1 MLKLIYYVPVKQSEK
16 VKQALFKIGVGKIGN
31 YDSCCFETIGI
42 GQFRPL
48 DGSQPTLGRHNE
60 VEKVEEVKV
69 EMVLQDSLIQDAI
82 VTLKKAH
89 PYEEVAYQVF
99 QCLDF

>member
-1 MLKLIYYVPVKQSEK
+1 MLKLIYYVPLKQSK
-16 VKQALFKIGVGKIGN
+16 MVKEELFKIGVGKIGN
-31 YDSCCFETIGI
+31 YDSCCFETQGI

-48 DGSQPTLGRHNE
+48 DGANPTLGRHNE
-60 VEKVEEVKV
+60 IEKVEEVKV
-69 EMVLQDSLIQDAI
+69 EMVLHEDIAQKAVS
-82 VTLKKAH
+82 TLKAAH